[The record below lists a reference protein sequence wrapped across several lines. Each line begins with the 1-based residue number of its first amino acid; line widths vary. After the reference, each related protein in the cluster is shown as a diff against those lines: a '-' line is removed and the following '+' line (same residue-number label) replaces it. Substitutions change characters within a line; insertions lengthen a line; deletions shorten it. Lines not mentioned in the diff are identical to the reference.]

1 MMPDIIKAYRDE
13 NWEPLKAAIKEFGK
27 HRLLGATLKDP
38 AYDLKGI
45 TFVSYGLLN
54 REIDRVDSGYRTAV
68 SVQSAAVKLVYNFGS
83 EEQKK
88 RFLPKLI
95 SGDFIGCFGITE
107 PLTGSDPGSLK
118 STAKREGDH
127 FVLNG
132 TKTWISNS
140 PIADV
145 FVIWAKDEANDIR
158 GFILEKGMPG
168 LTAPKIEGKL
178 SLRACPTGM
187 VVMDNVKV
195 PVANQ
200 LPPEKNKG
208 LKVPFASFNEARYG
222 ISWGAIGAAEFC
234 FHYARNYTLE
244 RKQFGVP
251 LAAFQLVQ
259 KKLADMETEI
269 SLALLS
275 CYQVGRLLDKN
286 QAAAEQISLIKRNS
300 VGKNPFF
307 AFINDFSHL

>member
-1 MMPDIIKAYRDE
+1 M
-13 NWEPLKAAIKEFGK
+13 
-27 HRLLGATLKDP
+27 
-38 AYDLKGI
+38 
-45 TFVSYGLLN
+45 
-54 REIDRVDSGYRTAV
+54 
-68 SVQSAAVKLVYNFGS
+68 
-83 EEQKK
+83 
-88 RFLPKLI
+88 
-95 SGDFIGCFGITE
+95 
-107 PLTGSDPGSLK
+107 
-118 STAKREGDH
+118 
-127 FVLNG
+127 LNG